1 MQGNENVLPMTHG
14 DKDMGMYNMRDWLV
28 VI

>member
-1 MQGNENVLPMTHG
+1 MQGNENVLVMTHG
-14 DKDMGMYNMRDWLV
+14 DKDMGMYNTRDWLV